1 MNKEENTQD
10 VNYYL
15 QALLNLVSK
24 EIAMVKYSYKLQPQ
38 VLAIASVFVLLTII
52 PSSFGQT
59 NITHN
64 STQVDEQASR
74 FNPNWPNIH
83 QNVKTD
89 FNPNVTLP
97 HIDDSAFIHPFAIVI
112 GNCYIGEKV
121 LVAPTAVCRG
131 DEGTPL
137 HIGEFSNMQDG
148 VVIHGLETTINGK
161 NLDDRRFSDN
171 GDLLKGNDSRFEN
184 GYSVYVGDN
193 VSLAHGVLIHGP
205 AFVGDNT
212 FVGMESMVFNAKVG
226 SNVAIGVSSTI
237 TGGVSIADGKF
248 VPPGSVITT
257 QEQADNLPERIGSAY
272 ENINTAVIH
281 VNKDLAKGYTQLWS
295 ENASSLDRERMM
307 EEGMLETSL
316 SPLTN

>member
-1 MNKEENTQD
+1 
-10 VNYYL
+10 
-15 QALLNLVSK
+15 
-24 EIAMVKYSYKLQPQ
+24 MVKYSSKLQPQ
-38 VLAIASVFVLLTII
+38 LLLIFSISVFSTIM

-59 NITHN
+59 NMTYN
-64 STQVDEQASR
+64 LTQVDKQIPGL
-74 FNPNWPNIH
+74 NPNWPNIH

-89 FNPNVTLP
+89 FNSNVTLP
-97 HIDDSAFIHPFAIVI
+97 DIDDSAFIHPFAIVI

-148 VVIHGLETTINGK
+148 VVIHGLETTLNGN
-161 NLDDRRFSDN
+161 NLDDRRFSEN
-171 GDLLKGNDSRFEN
+171 GDLLKGNDSRFES

-212 FVGMESMVFNAKVG
+212 FVGMESTVFNAKVG

-248 VPPGSVITT
+248 VPPGSVVTT
-257 QEQADNLPERIGSAY
+257 QEQADNLPERIGSSY

-281 VNKDLAKGYTQLWS
+281 VNKDLAKGYAKLWLD
-295 ENASSLDRERMM
+295 NASGLDRESMM
-307 EEGMLETSL
+307 EEGMLETSM
-316 SPLTN
+316 SPLAN

>member
-1 MNKEENTQD
+1 
-10 VNYYL
+10 
-15 QALLNLVSK
+15 
-24 EIAMVKYSYKLQPQ
+24 MVKYSQKIKPQ
-38 VLAIASVFVLLTII
+38 VFAIASVFVLLTMI

-59 NITHN
+59 ITTHN
-64 STQVDEQASR
+64 STQVDEQSSR

-97 HIDDSAFIHPFAIVI
+97 DIDESAFIHPFAIVI

-148 VVIHGLETTINGK
+148 VVIHGLETTIDGK

-171 GDLLKGNDSRFEN
+171 GDLLKGNDSRFES

-205 AFVGDNT
+205 AFVGDST

-257 QEQADNLPERIGSAY
+257 QEQADKLPERIGSPY

-281 VNKDLAKGYTQLWS
+281 VNKELAKGYSQHWS
-295 ENASSLDRERMM
+295 ENASRQDRENMM

-316 SPLTN
+316 PTVTN

>member
-1 MNKEENTQD
+1 
-10 VNYYL
+10 
-15 QALLNLVSK
+15 
-24 EIAMVKYSYKLQPQ
+24 MVKYSSKLQPQ
-38 VLAIASVFVLLTII
+38 LLLIFSISVFSTIM

-59 NITHN
+59 NMTHN
-64 STQVDEQASR
+64 LTQVDKQIPGI
-74 FNPNWPNIH
+74 NPNWPNIH

-89 FNPNVTLP
+89 FNSNVTLP
-97 HIDDSAFIHPFAIVI
+97 DIDDSAFIHPFAIVI

-148 VVIHGLETTINGK
+148 VVIHGLETTLNGN
-161 NLDDRRFSDN
+161 NLDDRRFSEN
-171 GDLLKGNDSRFEN
+171 GDLLKGNDSRFES

-237 TGGVSIADGKF
+237 TSGVSIADGKF
-248 VPPGSVITT
+248 VPPGSVVTT
-257 QEQADNLPERIGSAY
+257 QEQADNLPERIGSSY

-281 VNKDLAKGYTQLWS
+281 VNKDLAKGYAKLWLD
-295 ENASSLDRERMM
+295 NASGLDRESMM
-307 EEGMLETSL
+307 EEGMLETSM
-316 SPLTN
+316 SPLAN

>member
-1 MNKEENTQD
+1 
-10 VNYYL
+10 
-15 QALLNLVSK
+15 
-24 EIAMVKYSYKLQPQ
+24 MVKYSSKLQPQ
-38 VLAIASVFVLLTII
+38 LLLIFSISVFSTIM

-59 NITHN
+59 NMTHN
-64 STQVDEQASR
+64 LTQVDKQIPGI
-74 FNPNWPNIH
+74 NPNWPNIH

-89 FNPNVTLP
+89 FNSNVTLP
-97 HIDDSAFIHPFAIVI
+97 YIDDSAFIHPFAIVI

-148 VVIHGLETTINGK
+148 VVIHGLETTLNGN
-161 NLDDRRFSDN
+161 NLDDRRFSEN
-171 GDLLKGNDSRFEN
+171 GDLLKGNDSRFES

-226 SNVAIGVSSTI
+226 SNVAIGVSGTI

-248 VPPGSVITT
+248 VPPGSVVTT
-257 QEQADNLPERIGSAY
+257 QEQADNLPERIGSSY

-281 VNKDLAKGYTQLWS
+281 VNKDLAKGYAKLWLD
-295 ENASSLDRERMM
+295 NASGLDRESMM
-307 EEGMLETSL
+307 EEGMLETSM
-316 SPLTN
+316 SPLAN

>member
-1 MNKEENTQD
+1 
-10 VNYYL
+10 
-15 QALLNLVSK
+15 
-24 EIAMVKYSYKLQPQ
+24 
-38 VLAIASVFVLLTII
+38 
-52 PSSFGQT
+52 
-59 NITHN
+59 
-64 STQVDEQASR
+64 
-74 FNPNWPNIH
+74 
-83 QNVKTD
+83 
-89 FNPNVTLP
+89 
-97 HIDDSAFIHPFAIVI
+97 
-112 GNCYIGEKV
+112 
-121 LVAPTAVCRG
+121 
-131 DEGTPL
+131 
-137 HIGEFSNMQDG
+137 MQDG

-161 NLDDRRFSDN
+161 NLDDIRFSDH

-237 TGGVSIADGKF
+237 TGGVNIADDKF

-257 QEQADNLPERIGSAY
+257 QEQADKLPDRIGSPY
-272 ENINTAVIH
+272 ENINNAVIH
-281 VNKDLAKGYTQLWS
+281 VNKELAKGYAQLWS
-295 ENASSLDRERMM
+295 ENASSLDRENIM